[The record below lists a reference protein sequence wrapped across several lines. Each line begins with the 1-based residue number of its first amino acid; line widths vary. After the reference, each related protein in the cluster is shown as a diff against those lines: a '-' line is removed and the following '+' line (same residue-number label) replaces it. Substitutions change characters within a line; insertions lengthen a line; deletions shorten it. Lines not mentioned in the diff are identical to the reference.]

1 MADFMACGVRRDPA
15 ECVGAIRTSLATPPT
30 LGLVEFRWGDE
41 QLLHFQPS
49 WKLRFFLCMVI
60 INLPGLW
67 RGYDPSECT
76 GAFDT
81 PWATL
86 NLLGLV
92 EFHRGDEKLRRLH
105 DGWACRSKLNPTINW
120 AMEAGL

>member
-15 ECVGAIRTSLATPPT
+15 ECAGAIHTSLATPHP
-30 LGLVEFRWGDE
+30 LGLVKFCRGDE

-49 WKLRFFLCMVI
+49 CKLRYFLCMVVM
-60 INLPGLW
+60 NSPGLW

-76 GAFDT
+76 GALDT
-81 PWATL
+81 PWATP

-92 EFHRGDEKLRRLH
+92 EFRRGDK
-105 DGWACRSKLNPTINW
+105 
-120 AMEAGL
+120 

>member
-15 ECVGAIRTSLATPPT
+15 ECAGAIRTSLATPPT
-30 LGLVEFRWGDE
+30 LGLVKFRRGDE

-92 EFHRGDEKLRRLH
+92 EFHRGDE
-105 DGWACRSKLNPTINW
+105 
-120 AMEAGL
+120 